1 MLTSGKI
8 EGERFGSFADL
19 AAAVRDA
26 DLAAAEALRDFPG
39 TCPTCGDRHD
49 PEGVPD
55 AGVCSNCLD
64 DA

>member
-26 DLAAAEALRDFPG
+26 DLAAAEALRGDPG
-39 TCPTCGDRHD
+39 ICPTGGDRHD
-49 PEGVPD
+49 AEGVPE
-55 AGVCSNCLD
+55 AGGCSNCED